1 MPGPASPLIFSVEG
15 NIGSGKSTF
24 VRDLQTRLAGSAWA
38 GRTVVFLQEP
48 VDIWSSTVDQD
59 GESILTKFYSDQKKY
74 AFPFQMMAYI
84 SRQSLI
90 NHAIESSPN
99 AIIISERCVHTDKH
113 VFAKMLF
120 DDGKIDDIN
129 YQIYNRW
136 FGEFSKS
143 SRYAGHVYLE
153 ASPETCSSRIT
164 KRGRTGEDIPLE
176 YLARCNLYHDEWLAG
191 SDSVLR
197 LDANADSDN
206 SAHCDAVLDYIAG
219 VARDR

>member
-24 VRDLQTRLAGSAWA
+24 VRDLQNRLKGGDWA
-38 GRTVVFLQEP
+38 GRPVVFLQEP
-48 VDIWSSTVDQD
+48 VDVWSTTVDQD

-90 NHAIESSPN
+90 NHAIESSPD
-99 AIIISERCVHTDKH
+99 AIIISERCVHTDKQ
-113 VFAKMLF
+113 VFAKMLY

-136 FGEFSKS
+136 FDEFSKS

-164 KRGRTGEDIPLE
+164 KRGRTGENIPLE
-176 YLARCNLYHDEWLAG
+176 YLAR
-191 SDSVLR
+191 
-197 LDANADSDN
+197 
-206 SAHCDAVLDYIAG
+206 
-219 VARDR
+219 